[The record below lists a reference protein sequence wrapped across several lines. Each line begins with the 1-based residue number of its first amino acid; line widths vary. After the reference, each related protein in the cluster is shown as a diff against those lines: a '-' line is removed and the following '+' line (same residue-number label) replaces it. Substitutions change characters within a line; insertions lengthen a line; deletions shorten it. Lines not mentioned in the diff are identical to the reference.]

1 MRPCWKP
8 AATWDG
14 NWRMR
19 CNMDTIAFGRTGLRV
34 SRLAFGT
41 GTHGWA
47 GRSQQ
52 TDLGLD
58 RLASL
63 LRLAYEHGVTFW
75 DAADEYGSHP
85 HVARALR
92 GIPRDQVV
100 IATKT
105 TARHADQITRDV
117 ERFLRELN
125 TNVLDV
131 VLLHFVTQSDWP
143 QRYAGAME
151 ALSRAKEQGKVR
163 AVGISCH
170 GLGPLRTTA
179 ETDWAE
185 VVLARINMAGV
196 HMSAPPAETVPAL
209 ERLYT
214 SGKAIYGMKVLGC
227 GQLASKARA
236 AIQYV
241 FHLGVV
247 HAITVGISSRE
258 QLLENIGIVED
269 LAPRYPL
276 R

>member
-1 MRPCWKP
+1 
-8 AATWDG
+8 
-14 NWRMR
+14 
-19 CNMDTIAFGRTGLRV
+19 MDTIAFGRTGLRV

-52 TDLGLD
+52 TDLGLS
-58 RLASL
+58 RLAGL

-85 HVARALR
+85 HVARALQ

-105 TARHADQITRDV
+105 TSRRADQVTRDV

-125 TNVLDV
+125 TDVLDI

-170 GLGPLRTTA
+170 GLGPLRTAT

-196 HMSAPPAETVPAL
+196 HMSAPPAEMVPVL
-209 ERLYT
+209 EKLYA

-241 FHLGVV
+241 FQLGVV
-247 HAITVGISSRE
+247 HAITVGISSRQ

-269 LAPRYPL
+269 LSPQYPL